1 MSDSDHSEFYQQ
13 AKQLLPQ
20 QYSDFKRAIETGKW
34 PDGAVVTSK
43 QRELMLQAIIVY
55 EHANPAEKSKTGQ
68 IDDMCASKSA
78 EVVAEAPESIN
89 QAAIKNIIGKN

>member
-1 MSDSDHSEFYQQ
+1 
-13 AKQLLPQ
+13 
-20 QYSDFKRAIETGKW
+20 
-34 PDGAVVTSK
+34 
-43 QRELMLQAIIVY
+43 MLQAIIVY

-78 EVVAEAPESIN
+78 KVVAEAPEPIN